1 MSKRFNKTPRL
12 KDEVLKEALPVT
24 SFNYDLLSMGV
35 PLYTN
40 KYSGALYAQKIP
52 RARENVRSGGVRVG
66 IYIERRSIEISTS
79 QTRTPPLKDEVLKKA
94 PSPVDD
100 FLPALINATD

>member
-1 MSKRFNKTPRL
+1 MSRRFNQTPRL

-40 KYSGALYAQKIP
+40 KYSGALYTQKIP
-52 RARENVRSGGVRVG
+52 RARENVRSGGVRG
-66 IYIERRSIEISTS
+66 GRQRNMYI
-79 QTRTPPLKDEVLKKA
+79 
-94 PSPVDD
+94 
-100 FLPALINATD
+100 N

>member
-1 MSKRFNKTPRL
+1 MSRRSKQTPRL

-40 KYSGALYAQKIP
+40 KYRG
-52 RARENVRSGGVRVG
+52 
-66 IYIERRSIEISTS
+66 
-79 QTRTPPLKDEVLKKA
+79 
-94 PSPVDD
+94 
-100 FLPALINATD
+100 